1 MRPAGASV
9 SERAPWLNCGTLLA
23 LAGFAVFVLLGIV
36 LGQMLCYGPGGMG
49 EGSLKHL
56 GR

>member
-1 MRPAGASV
+1 VG
-9 SERAPWLNCGTLLA
+9 ERAPWLNCGTLFA
-23 LAGFAVFVLLGIV
+23 LAGFAVFVLFGAV
-36 LGQMLCYGPGGMG
+36 LVQMLCHGPGGMG